1 MALSLIHICTQMRET
16 VDFLYDSGAKEVH
29 IRPACPPIM
38 FGCKY
43 LNFSRSTSD
52 RDLITHTVIQE
63 LEGEEGFR
71 HLEEYID
78 AHTERYARM
87 VDGICKNL
95 RVTSLRYQT
104 LEGMLDVYKRQV
116 RQSDILAIV
125 E

>member
-1 MALSLIHICTQMRET
+1 MRET
-16 VDFLYDSGAKEVH
+16 VDFLYNSGAKEVH

-52 RDLITHTVIQE
+52 MDLITHTVIQD

-78 AHTERYARM
+78 ARSGAVWPDGGGYLPAAAGHVAPVSDPRRDARIHR
-87 VDGICKNL
+87 D
-95 RVTSLRYQT
+95 
-104 LEGMLDVYKRQV
+104 
-116 RQSDILAIV
+116 
-125 E
+125 